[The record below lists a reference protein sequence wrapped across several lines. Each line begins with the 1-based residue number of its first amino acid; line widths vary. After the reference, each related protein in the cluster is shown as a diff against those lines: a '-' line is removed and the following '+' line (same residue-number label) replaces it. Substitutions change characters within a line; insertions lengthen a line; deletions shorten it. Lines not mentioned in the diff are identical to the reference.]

1 MPFLCFFFTGIHKYT
16 DENNP
21 DYGALKASASCIDK
35 DITSLNADKGKTE
48 RQVAMFDIFNEI
60 DNCPADLISSH
71 RLYISKCDVMEVL
84 TGTESGLSGR
94 NDHLVLFLFTDT
106 LEICKKRSKA
116 FNSLKSPNTI
126 NGLQSSKLSQ
136 GKPYKHITMLPLNT
150 IRKVVDIRET
160 AGKYNINIRNKKRL
174 L

>member
-1 MPFLCFFFTGIHKYT
+1 MADILKHT

-21 DYGALKASASCIDK
+21 DYGALAASICCIKKVMTYINEDK
-35 DITSLNADKGKTE
+35 RKTE
-48 RQVAMFDIFNEI
+48 RQLAMFDIFNEI
-60 DNCPADLISSH
+60 DNCPPHLVSSH
-71 RLYISKCDVMEVL
+71 RSFISKCDVMEV
-84 TGTESGLSGR
+84 TEGLSGR
-94 NDHLVLFLFTDT
+94 GDHLVLYLFTDT

-136 GKPYKHITMLPLNT
+136 GKPYKHIKMLSLST

-160 AGKYNINIRNKKRL
+160 DGKYNIDIRNKKL
-174 L
+174 GNKFL